1 MLGFIVCTAKAKRG
15 LDTDD
20 ETLREITETD
30 AGETDIIINVA
41 DISYIFEAEET
52 TVMQMISGSQIE
64 LTDTLD
70 AIIQKIFDQDVS
82 VNVHFIPVP
91 KMSFYTNLGYNLSHY
106 PVAEDNF
113 VREIS
118 LPIFVDLTDEQIV
131 IVVNAVVNAVKQVI
145 G

>member
-1 MLGFIVCTAKAKRG
+1 LPIRKHIALKYIDLLSKHDWAELPIVSEENK
-15 LDTDD
+15 
-20 ETLREITETD
+20 ETCYHLFPLRIK
-30 AGETDIIINVA
+30 N
-41 DISYIFEAEET
+41 ISE
-52 TVMQMISGSQIE
+52 VQR
-64 LTDTLD
+64 D

-106 PVAEDNF
+106 PVAADNF
-113 VREIS
+113 IREIS

-131 IVVNAVVNAVKQVI
+131 IVVNAVVNAVNQVI